1 MKDDRK
7 SLIFTSLAH
16 FTNDGNFLLFPTLIA
31 YYKFIPG
38 VSIEFLGVMAILYNL
53 LSGLLGSPIGKYADR
68 INKDSLLIFTGI
80 IIEAISVLFFGIA
93 FVFVGEIN
101 YIILIAAILLGTGQ
115 AFYHP
120 IGASIL
126 SFTYGKERSPY
137 AMGINGS
144 FGSTGRALLPS
155 IIVYAILFFGDF
167 NGLFI
172 IFIYTV
178 ISAFIILSGLNFFR
192 RSDMEEKIVNKEE
205 LKKHNKK
212 RNLDYSKYK
221 KFLYILTAIV
231 FIRSIFLLGTVTF
244 IPDYF
249 DEIFHSKIIMGD
261 VVTISFI
268 GAIFGQP
275 YFGSL
280 TKKFGGKFTIAISTI
295 ISTIFFGI
303 LLLTDNI
310 ILVTLIYLIYV
321 FAAFSGFPVLL
332 GYVAQ
337 VIPSEFSTQSNALVW
352 SFGNIVGGS
361 VGIALVTGLLYIN
374 ISLYESFIFMLI
386 FAVVSV
392 IMLPLLPNKNKN

>member
-1 MKDDRK
+1 MKDDKK
-7 SLIFTSLAH
+7 SLIFTSMAH

-68 INKDSLLIFTGI
+68 INRDSLLIFTGI
-80 IIEAISVLFFGIA
+80 IIEAVSVLFFGLA
-93 FVFVGEIN
+93 FLLIREIN
-101 YIILIAAILLGTGQ
+101 FIILMAAVLLGIGQ

-126 SFTYGKERSPY
+126 SFTYGRNKSPY

-144 FGSTGRALLPS
+144 FGSSGRALLPS
-155 IIVYAILFFGDF
+155 IIVYAIVFFGNF
-167 NGLFI
+167 NGLLI

-178 ISAFIILSGLNFFR
+178 ISAFIILSGLSFFKR
-192 RSDMEEKIVNKEE
+192 PYVRGKTLNKEE
-205 LKKHNKK
+205 LKEENKE
-212 RNLDYSKYK
+212 RNLNYNKYK

-249 DEIFHSKIIMGD
+249 DSIFHSKIIMGD

-280 TKKFGGKFTIAISTI
+280 VRKYGGKFTIAVTAI
-295 ISTIFFGI
+295 ISTVFFGV
-303 LLLTDNI
+303 LLLTDNV
-310 ILVTLIYLIYV
+310 ILVTIIYLVYV
-321 FAAFSGFPVLL
+321 LAAFSGFPVLL

-337 VIPSEFSTQSNALVW
+337 VVPPEFSTQSNALVW

-386 FAVVSV
+386 FAIVSV
-392 IMLPLLPNKNKN
+392 ILLPLLPDKNRN